1 MLSLDGLYVAECLK
15 LTVPAQET
23 VTVNRIMV
31 LKFKKMK
38 LPFWGKVG
46 KDIEKFLIVSSEDLE
61 DRMDVDVWVDKIKE
75 MENVEITECSYN
87 MEALLGK

>member
-1 MLSLDGLYVAECLK
+1 
-15 LTVPAQET
+15 
-23 VTVNRIMV
+23 
-31 LKFKKMK
+31 MK
-38 LPFWGKVG
+38 LPFWCKVG

>member
-1 MLSLDGLYVAECLK
+1 MFKVDCPAQGNSHGKLK
-15 LTVPAQET
+15 L
-23 VTVNRIMV
+23 
-31 LKFKKMK
+31 KMMIK
-38 LPFWGKVG
+38 ATIKGQIQVG

-61 DRMDVDVWVDKIKE
+61 DRMDVDVWVEKIKE

>member
-1 MLSLDGLYVAECLK
+1 MLKVDCPSPGNSHGKSNNDLK
-15 LTVPAQET
+15 S
-23 VTVNRIMV
+23 
-31 LKFKKMK
+31 KKKMK
-38 LPFWGKVG
+38 LPFWCKVG

-61 DRMDVDVWVDKIKE
+61 DRMDVDVWVEKIKE